1 MPHAVV
7 RQYRFRCLLASLAA
21 ILILVPVADYAV
33 YSQYLLSLL
42 FTFTLLAAVYA
53 ASGNKH
59 AMALAIALAFPAAVI
74 FWIYGPDRHTLPS
87 MISIALTIAVNFLV
101 IGLVLVEVFKAERAD
116 AEILSGALAVYLLMA
131 VTWAALFYLIEGL
144 EPGSFAVANRND
156 FDSFLYFSLTTLST
170 LGYGD
175 ITPVSKLARIWSAL
189 ESITGVLYAAV
200 LIARLV
206 SMYRR

>member
-1 MPHAVV
+1 M
-7 RQYRFRCLLASLAA
+7 AA
-21 ILILVPVADYAV
+21 ILILIPVADYSL

-42 FTFTLLAAVYA
+42 FTSTLLAAVYA
-53 ASGNKH
+53 VAGNKY
-59 AMALAIALAFPAAVI
+59 AMVAAIAFAAPATI
-74 FWIYGPDRHTLPS
+74 IYWTFGPDQHTTPS
-87 MISIALTIAVNFLV
+87 MIGSALTIAVNVLV
-101 IGLVLVEVFKAERAD
+101 ICLVLIEVFKAERAD

-131 VTWAALFYLIEGL
+131 VTWAVLFFLIEGL
-144 EPGSFAVANRND
+144 EPGSFDVADRHN

-175 ITPVSKLARIWSAL
+175 ITPVTKLARIWSAL
-189 ESITGVLYAAV
+189 ESIIGVLYAAV